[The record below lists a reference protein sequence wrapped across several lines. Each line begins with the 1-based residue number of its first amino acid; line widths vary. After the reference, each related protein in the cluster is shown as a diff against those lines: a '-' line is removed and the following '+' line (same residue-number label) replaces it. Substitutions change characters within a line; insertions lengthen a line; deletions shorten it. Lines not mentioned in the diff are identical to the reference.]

1 MKMAVLLFTAFLSS
15 PSLAMEQIKNNDLS
29 LDTGVEVA
37 QITVKPLQTTRLSQN
52 YERVAVKEIKKI
64 NRSIAAKH
72 VR

>member
-15 PSLAMEQIKNNDLS
+15 PSLAMEQITNNDLS
-29 LDTGVEVA
+29 LETGVEVTAIKA
-37 QITVKPLQTTRLSQN
+37 QPLPTTRLSQN

>member
-15 PSLAMEQIKNNDLS
+15 PSLAIEQIANNDLS
-29 LDTGVEVA
+29 LQTGVEVA
-37 QITVKPLQTTRLSQN
+37 KITVKPLQTTRLSQN
-52 YERVAVKEIKKI
+52 YERIAVKEIKKI

>member
-1 MKMAVLLFTAFLSS
+1 MKLAVLLFTAFLSS
-15 PSLAMEQIKNNDLS
+15 PSLAMEQIEHNDLS
-29 LDTGVEVA
+29 LETGVEVTAIKA
-37 QITVKPLQTTRLSQN
+37 QPLPTTRLSQD

>member
-15 PSLAMEQIKNNDLS
+15 PSLAMEQIEHTDLS
-29 LDTGVEVA
+29 LETGVEVTAIKA
-37 QITVKPLQTTRLSQN
+37 QPLPTTRLSQD